1 MNILIA
7 GGSGFVGTALGK
19 HLSTKHELTLLSR
32 TKKADKTGYS
42 HTITWDELNASNI
55 GKYEIIIN
63 LCGYNIGQSRWS
75 KSIKEKIISSRIKPT
90 QMLVYLIGDKN
101 VWLINASAIGFY
113 NFSKEAQDE
122 SCYIANIA
130 KQGFSQEVVD
140 KWENVLTKSELQ
152 RHTILRF
159 GVIIG
164 AGGVLEKM
172 TMTAKLGLLT
182 KFASGEQL
190 MSWVSMLDL
199 ARAFEFVIE
208 NNYSR
213 REVFNLTAPN
223 VTSNANMI
231 KSIKQITK
239 AKLVMSMPKIVIK
252 LMFGQMGEELLLSN
266 QNIKPKR
273 LVEKGFEFHDVNIDS
288 ALKRYL

>member
-1 MNILIA
+1 MDYNDCLGYVFISLKGVAMNILIA

-32 TKKADKTGYS
+32 TRKADKTGYS

-75 KSIKEKIISSRIKPT
+75 KSIKEKIISSRIEPT
-90 QMLVYLIGDKN
+90 QMLVYLIGDKD

-122 SCYIANIA
+122 SRYIANIA

-152 RHTILRF
+152 KHTILRF

-164 AGGVLEKM
+164 TGGVLQKM

-213 REVFNLTAPN
+213 REVLI
-223 VTSNANMI
+223 S
-231 KSIKQITK
+231 QH
-239 AKLVMSMPKIVIK
+239 
-252 LMFGQMGEELLLSN
+252 LM
-266 QNIKPKR
+266 
-273 LVEKGFEFHDVNIDS
+273 
-288 ALKRYL
+288 